1 MLGNTSGLS
10 NIASKWIMARR
21 SDACGIGTLHS
32 GTPPLFLQLH
42 HRPHDRLHGTRSSFH
57 RTLVGKF
64 GKSTVPTLTGKKL
77 VKFSSSTIMHRR
89 EKLQQFLKDILNT
102 PYLRES
108 TELKLFLS
116 VQDSYGDGSENLSGD
131 EDDQ

>member
-1 MLGNTSGLS
+1 
-10 NIASKWIMARR
+10 
-21 SDACGIGTLHS
+21 
-32 GTPPLFLQLH
+32 
-42 HRPHDRLHGTRSSFH
+42 
-57 RTLVGKF
+57 
-64 GKSTVPTLTGKKL
+64 
-77 VKFSSSTIMHRR
+77 MHRR

>member
-1 MLGNTSGLS
+1 MCLASVFCISVRCVCLLGCILDGS
-10 NIASKWIMARR
+10 
-21 SDACGIGTLHS
+21 CC
-32 GTPPLFLQLH
+32 
-42 HRPHDRLHGTRSSFH
+42 SSFH
-57 RTLVGKF
+57 GILVAKF

-89 EKLQQFLKDILNT
+89 EKLQQFLKDILST

-116 VQDSYGDGSENLSGD
+116 VRPESTFGDGGNLSGD
-131 EDDQ
+131 DED